1 MNRHRLGRLWRKDLR
16 RVDRAVAR
24 AIHIPP
30 LPRKRGVWGV
40 TMVKNEADIIG
51 ASLAHAFEQGV
62 CHMLVSDNGS
72 TDGTV
77 ELLHELAST
86 YPLTIATD
94 SMLAYE
100 QASKM
105 THLAR
110 AASRHGA
117 TWVVPMDADEFWTAP
132 EGSVASHLEASPADV
147 EVATIRNIFPLV
159 DLPVVDRT
167 AQFRIETVA
176 TQFRKVA
183 VRASRSLWINMGNHG
198 AVRGTMR
205 SDSGLN
211 VIHLPWRSF
220 EQFSM
225 KVAQGRVALEQ
236 TDLEGHIGGHWR
248 KLGAEPNDRLRAHWD
263 SLLQTGHDPEPVGT
277 PMGTWEV
284 GRPLLPTPRS

>member
-1 MNRHRLGRLWRKDLR
+1 
-16 RVDRAVAR
+16 
-24 AIHIPP
+24 
-30 LPRKRGVWGV
+30 
-40 TMVKNEADIIG
+40 MVKNEADIIG

-62 CHMLVSDNGS
+62 CHVLISDNGS

-86 YPLTIATD
+86 YPMTIATD

-132 EGSVASHLEASPADV
+132 EGSVASHLEASPADI
-147 EVATIRNIFPLV
+147 EVAPFRNIFPLD

-167 AQFRIETVA
+167 AQFRIETFPEF
-176 TQFRKVA
+176 TKVA
-183 VRASRSLWINMGNHG
+183 VRASRSLWIEMGNHG

-205 SDSGLN
+205 RDSGLQ

-220 EQFSM
+220 EQLSM
-225 KVAQGRVALEQ
+225 KVAQGRVAVEQ
-236 TDLEGHIGGHWR
+236 TDYEKHICGHWR
-248 KLGAEPNDRLRAHWD
+248 QLGAEPDDRLRARWD
-263 SLLQTGHDPEPVGT
+263 LLLQTGHDPELVGT

-284 GRPLLPTPRS
+284 GRPLLPAPRS

>member
-1 MNRHRLGRLWRKDLR
+1 
-16 RVDRAVAR
+16 
-24 AIHIPP
+24 
-30 LPRKRGVWGV
+30 
-40 TMVKNEADIIG
+40 MVKNEADIIG

-62 CHMLVSDNGS
+62 CHMLISDNGS

-132 EGSVASHLEASPADV
+132 EGSVASHLEASPVDI
-147 EVATIRNIFPLV
+147 EVATLRNIFPLV

-167 AQFRIETVA
+167 SQFRIETVA
-176 TQFRKVA
+176 SFFKKVA
-183 VRASRSLWINMGNHG
+183 VRASRSLWIDMGNHR
-198 AVRGTMR
+198 AVRGTIR
-205 SDSGLN
+205 SDSGLQ
-211 VIHLPWRSF
+211 VFHLPWRSF
-220 EQFSM
+220 DQFSR
-225 KVAQGRVALEQ
+225 KVTQGRVALEQ
-236 TDLEGHIGGHWR
+236 TDYEENIGFHWR
-248 KLGAEPNDRLRAHWD
+248 KLGAEPNDRLRARWD
-263 SLLQTGHDPEPVGT
+263 SLLQAGHGPELFGT
-277 PMGTWEV
+277 PLGTWEV